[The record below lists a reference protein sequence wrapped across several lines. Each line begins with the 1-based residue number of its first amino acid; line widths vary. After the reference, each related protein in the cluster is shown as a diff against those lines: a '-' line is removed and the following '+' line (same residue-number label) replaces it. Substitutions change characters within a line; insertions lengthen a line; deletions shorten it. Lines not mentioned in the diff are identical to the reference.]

1 MMFCRSLKAEKERD
15 QQEMEFQLKIM
26 EMENQRRLQER
37 EHEIRVF
44 SLMMGSG
51 SNMQKLQWF
60 LTSSNLYQPLNSIKC
75 I

>member
-1 MMFCRSLKAEKERD
+1 MMFCRSLEAEKERY

-26 EMENQRRLQER
+26 EMENQRRLEER

-51 SNMQKLQWF
+51 SNMQNLQAAHQAMQ
-60 LTSSNLYQPLNSIKC
+60 Y
-75 I
+75 